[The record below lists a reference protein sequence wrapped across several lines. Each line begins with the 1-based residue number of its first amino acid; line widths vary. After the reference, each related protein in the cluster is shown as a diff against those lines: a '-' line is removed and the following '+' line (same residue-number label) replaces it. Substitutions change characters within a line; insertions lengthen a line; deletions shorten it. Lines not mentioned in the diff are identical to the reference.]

1 MVDSN
6 TLLHYTNV
14 LYAVVDSVYFSMK
27 NLNVTD
33 VVVLVIETGWPS
45 KGDSKEPY
53 ATIDNRNLEHDF
65 RSPPIS
71 EAHWGLFY
79 GNSTPVYLLHV
90 SRSGTFL
97 ANDTTNQTYCIATEG
112 TETKTLQSALDWA
125 CGPGRANC
133 ANIQAGKNC
142 YQPDGCRVA
151 RQLHGST
158 SMVVELLGNDNG
170 STSS

>member
-1 MVDSN
+1 MYNSN
-6 TLLHYTNV
+6 LIKQILDRSGTPLHPEFTS
-14 LYAVVDSVYFSMK
+14 SVYLYELF
-27 NLNVTD
+27 N
-33 VVVLVIETGWPS
+33 E
-45 KGDSKEPY
+45 
-53 ATIDNRNLEHDF
+53 DF

-90 SRSGTFL
+90 SGSGTFL
-97 ANDTTNQTYCIATEG
+97 ANDTTNQTYCISTEG

-125 CGPGRANC
+125 CGPRRANC

-170 STSS
+170 SISS